1 MSQNQLEHYISELQR
16 LIAESERDNI
26 PPPFKRGSFIVS
38 AIANDVEMD
47 IANVTEEDAILIVSE
62 LKHMGINAVM
72 RDSVICKHCNE
83 RVPKQSF
90 CISCR
95 KKLVFS

>member
-1 MSQNQLEHYISELQR
+1 MSQKQLEHYISELQR
-16 LIAESERDNI
+16 LIAESERDNT
-26 PPPFKRGSFIVS
+26 PRPFRRGSFIVS
-38 AIANDVEMD
+38 AVEDDIEMD

-62 LKHMGINAVM
+62 LKHLGINAVM
-72 RDSVICKHCNE
+72 RDSIICMHCKE

-95 KKLVFS
+95 KKIS